1 MYITSP
7 EPLRRLCAQAQTEGR
22 LAIDLEF
29 IRENTYAPQLALIQI
44 AVSDACAIVDPLSVD
59 DLSPLV
65 ETLTAPG
72 VLKVLHAAGQDVE
85 VLHWHTGSLA
95 EPIFDTQIAASMVGL
110 GEQLSYGR
118 LVDILLG
125 VSLTKGESYSDWLR
139 RPLLPSQ
146 TQYALDDVRYLL
158 PLHDRLAKRLDGMGR
173 AAWAADECRK
183 FTDPAL
189 YERDPRTLYRRIR
202 NGKSLSPQGLATLRE
217 LAAWRDEEA
226 QRRNRPHG
234 RVLSNEILVDLA
246 RRAPQTHAD
255 LQRLRGLPQR
265 ELERSADALLAA
277 VQRGLA
283 VPEADQPQA
292 ENRDH
297 RLTPSEELTVKFLDA
312 SLKALCQREK
322 LPPSFIANR
331 SDLETLVRRYR
342 KGRLATEGSPVLE
355 GWRGELVGKDLLA
368 VLEGRL
374 SLHLHPKT
382 GKVTFTARHRRAQ
395 SPPPAAGAR
404 ERGQV
409 VRPASDV

>member
-1 MYITSP
+1 MYIESS

-29 IRENTYAPQLALIQI
+29 IRENTYVPQLALIQI
-44 AVSDACAIVDPLSVD
+44 AVSDACAMVDPLTVD

-65 ETLTAPG
+65 EVLTDPD

-85 VLHWHTGSLA
+85 VLHWHTGKLA
-95 EPIFDTQIAASMVGL
+95 EPIFDTQIAASMTGF

-118 LVDILLG
+118 LVDTLLG

-146 TQYALDDVRYLL
+146 IRYALDDVRYLL
-158 PLHDRLAKRLDGMGR
+158 PLHDRLSKRLDAMGR
-173 AAWAADECRK
+173 TAWAADECHK

-189 YERDPRTLYRRIR
+189 YERDPRTLYRRLR
-202 NGKSLSPQGLATLRE
+202 NGKSLPPQGLAILRE

-226 QRRNRPHG
+226 RQRNRPAG
-234 RVLSNEILVDLA
+234 RVLGNDILVDLA
-246 RRAPQTHAD
+246 RRAPQTPDD
-255 LQRLRGLPQR
+255 LQRLRGMPQR
-265 ELERSADALLAA
+265 ELERSTNAILAA
-277 VQRGLA
+277 VRRGVE
-283 VPEADQPQA
+283 VPEADQPQP
-292 ENRDH
+292 EQRDY
-297 RLTPSEELTVKFLDA
+297 RLTPSEELIVKFLDA

-322 LPPSFIANR
+322 LPASFIANR
-331 SDLETLVRRYR
+331 NDLETLVRRYR
-342 KGRLATEGSPVLE
+342 KDRLATEGSPVLE

-382 GKVTFTARHRRAQ
+382 GKVTFTDRHRRQGGRDKACQ
-395 SPPPAAGAR
+395 PR
-404 ERGQV
+404 TI
-409 VRPASDV
+409 RPASDI

>member
-1 MYITSP
+1 MYIETS
-7 EPLRRLCAQAQTEGR
+7 EPLRRLCAQARTEGR

-44 AVSDACAIVDPLSVD
+44 AVSDTCAIVDPLTVD

-65 ETLTAPG
+65 EVLTG
-72 VLKVLHAAGQDVE
+72 TDVLKVLHAAGQDVE
-85 VLHWHTGSLA
+85 VLHWHTGKLA
-95 EPIFDTQIAASMVGL
+95 GPIFDTQIAASMAGL

-118 LVDILLG
+118 LVDALLG

-139 RPLLPSQ
+139 RPLQPSQ
-146 TQYALDDVRYLL
+146 TKYALDDVRYLL
-158 PLHDRLAKRLDGMGR
+158 PMHDRLSKRLDAMGR
-173 AAWAADECRK
+173 AVWAAAECRK

-202 NGKSLSPQGLATLRE
+202 NGKSLSSQGLAILRE
-217 LAAWRDEEA
+217 LAAWRDDEA
-226 QRRNRPHG
+226 RQRNRPHG

-246 RRAPQTHAD
+246 RRAPRTRDD

-265 ELERSADALLAA
+265 ELERSTDALLTV
-277 VQRGLA
+277 VQRGLE
-283 VPEADQPQA
+283 VPEADQPQS

-322 LPPSFIANR
+322 LPASFIANR
-331 SDLETLVRRYR
+331 NDLETLVRRYR
-342 KGRLATEGSPVLE
+342 KDRLPTEGSPVLE
-355 GWRGELVGKDLLA
+355 GWRGEMVGRELLA

-382 GKVTFTARHRRAQ
+382 GKVTFTARH
-395 SPPPAAGAR
+395 
-404 ERGQV
+404 
-409 VRPASDV
+409 DC

>member
-1 MYITSP
+1 MYIESS
-7 EPLRRLCAQAQTEGR
+7 EPLRRLCEQAQTEGR

-44 AVSDACAIVDPLSVD
+44 AARDTCAIVDPLTVD

-65 ETLTAPG
+65 EVLTDPDI
-72 VLKVLHAAGQDVE
+72 LKVLHAAGQDIE
-85 VLHWHTGSLA
+85 IMHWHTGKLA

-118 LVDILLG
+118 LVDTLLG
-125 VSLTKGESYSDWLR
+125 VSLAKGESYSDWLR

-146 TQYALDDVRYLL
+146 TKYALDDVRYLL
-158 PLHDRLAKRLDGMGR
+158 PMHDQLSKRLHAMGR

-202 NGKSLSPQGLATLRE
+202 LGRNLSPQGLAILRE
-217 LAAWRDEEA
+217 LAAWRDDEA
-226 QRRNRPHG
+226 RQRNRPPG
-234 RVLSNEILVDLA
+234 RVLSNETLVDLA
-246 RRAPQTHAD
+246 RRGPQTHAD

-265 ELERSADALLAA
+265 EFERSADAILTA
-277 VQRGLA
+277 VQRGLEA
-283 VPEADQPQA
+283 PEADQPQP
-292 ENRDH
+292 ESRDH
-297 RLTPSEELTVKFLDA
+297 RLTPSEELIVKFLDA

-322 LPPSFIANR
+322 LPASFIASR

-342 KGRLATEGSPVLE
+342 QDRLAIEGSPMLE

-374 SLHLHPKT
+374 SLYLHPKT
-382 GKVTFTARHRRAQ
+382 GKVTFTTRHRRAR
-395 SPPPAAGAR
+395 A
-404 ERGQV
+404 
-409 VRPASDV
+409 

>member
-1 MYITSP
+1 MYIETS
-7 EPLRRLCAQAQTEGR
+7 EPLRRLCAQARTEGR

-44 AVSDACAIVDPLSVD
+44 AVSDTCAIVDPLTVD
-59 DLSPLV
+59 DLAPLV
-65 ETLTAPG
+65 EVLTG
-72 VLKVLHAAGQDVE
+72 TDVLKVLHAAGQDVE
-85 VLHWHTGSLA
+85 VLHWHTGKLA
-95 EPIFDTQIAASMVGL
+95 GPIFDTQIAASMAGL

-118 LVDILLG
+118 LVDALLG

-146 TQYALDDVRYLL
+146 TKYALDDVRYLL
-158 PLHDRLAKRLDGMGR
+158 PMHDRLSKRLDAMGR
-173 AAWAADECRK
+173 AAWAAAECRK

-202 NGKSLSPQGLATLRE
+202 NGKNLSSQGLAILRE
-217 LAAWRDEEA
+217 LAAWRDDEA
-226 QRRNRPHG
+226 RQRNRPHG

-246 RRAPQTHAD
+246 RRAPQTRDD

-265 ELERSADALLAA
+265 ELERSTDALLTV
-277 VQRGLA
+277 VQRGLE
-283 VPEADQPQA
+283 VPEADQPQS

-322 LPPSFIANR
+322 LPASFIANR
-331 SDLETLVRRYR
+331 NDLETLVRRYR
-342 KGRLATEGSPVLE
+342 KDRLPTEGSPVLE
-355 GWRGELVGKDLLA
+355 GWRGEMVGRELLA

-382 GKVTFTARHRRAQ
+382 GKVTFTARHCR
-395 SPPPAAGAR
+395 
-404 ERGQV
+404 
-409 VRPASDV
+409 